1 MNFFKKCS
9 GDGSCLI
16 PCPCKCSNE
25 CKCVHKNHY
34 GYCPNSCCELI
45 HCRNFEL
52 CSSKMP
58 LWILKECN
66 GLCNTCYVQMG
77 NHKLTNIT
85 QECAICFENAVM
97 IELECKHQL
106 CNDCWYNITLSA
118 CIDET
123 KEFTPECP
131 LCRSKN

>member
-1 MNFFKKCS
+1 MNFFNKCS

-16 PCPCKCSNE
+16 PCPCKCSSE

-45 HCRNFEL
+45 HCSNFDL
-52 CSSKMP
+52 CNSKMP
-58 LWILKECN
+58 FWILKECN

-85 QECAICFENAVM
+85 QECAICFEDAVM

-106 CNDCWYNITLSA
+106 CNDCWYNITLAAS
-118 CIDET
+118 IDET
-123 KEFTPECP
+123 KQFTPECP